1 MENNEYEL
9 YKKLA
14 ALEMEN
20 GNLKTQMEKLSKDV
34 DTNQV
39 TEIYEAAKKRMYTWI
54 AALSVV
60 FTLFGFVSINSIISE
75 IEEKILLSGEDKIV
89 EKIASSFIDKYQDII
104 SDSITSR
111 LLPKIEVKVE

>member
-39 TEIYEAAKKRMYTWI
+39 TEVYEAAKANVY
-54 AALSVV
+54 
-60 FTLFGFVSINSIISE
+60 
-75 IEEKILLSGEDKIV
+75 
-89 EKIASSFIDKYQDII
+89 
-104 SDSITSR
+104 SDCGTVGGIYAVWSC
-111 LLPKIEVKVE
+111 VY